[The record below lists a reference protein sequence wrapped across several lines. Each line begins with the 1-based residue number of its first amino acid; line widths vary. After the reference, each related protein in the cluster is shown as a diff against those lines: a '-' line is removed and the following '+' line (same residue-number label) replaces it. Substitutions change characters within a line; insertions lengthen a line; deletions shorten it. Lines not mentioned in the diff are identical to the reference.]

1 MASKPYVAS
10 GKYID
15 KMSNYCSGCQ
25 FDPAKREGESACP
38 FTTMYW
44 QYLQRHREALAKN
57 PRMLLQIK
65 NLKRMDLAEEDA
77 LPPSSGEQVP
87 LQERSR

>member
-1 MASKPYVAS
+1 
-10 GKYID
+10 
-15 KMSNYCSGCQ
+15 
-25 FDPAKREGESACP
+25 
-38 FTTMYW
+38 
-44 QYLQRHREALAKN
+44 
-57 PRMLLQIK
+57 MLLQIK

>member
-1 MASKPYVAS
+1 
-10 GKYID
+10 
-15 KMSNYCSGCQ
+15 
-25 FDPAKREGESACP
+25 
-38 FTTMYW
+38 MYW